1 MDYKRKIELST
12 EYILKELKGIE
23 NIEVALILGS
33 GLGVLADEISNPI
46 IISYDDIPYFPVS
59 TVEGHKGQFVIG
71 NLSGKTVIAMQGRF
85 HYYEGYD
92 MKKVTFPIRIFS
104 ALGIKKMI
112 VTNASGGVNLDYVAG
127 DLMIIEDHI
136 NFAFDNPLIGKNC
149 SEMGPRF
156 PDTSRIYKEY
166 LMDIAQDSAKELN
179 IEIKKGVYL
188 FNTGP
193 TYETPAEVK
202 MARVLGADA
211 VGMSTVPEGIVAAHE
226 GIDVLGISL
235 ITNMASGILDQPL
248 SHSEVVETADRVKND
263 FIKLVKKILEKIEV
277 K

>member
-1 MDYKRKIELST
+1 MDYKRKTELST

-23 NIEVALILGS
+23 KIEIALILGS

-112 VTNASGGVNLDYVAG
+112 VTNASGGVNLDYIAG

-136 NFAFDNPLIGKNC
+136 NFTFDNPLIGINY
-149 SEMGPRF
+149 SDMGPRF
-156 PDTSRIYKEY
+156 PDTSRIYKKY
-166 LMDIAQDSAKELN
+166 LMDIAQGSAKELD
-179 IEIKKGVYL
+179 IEVKKGVYL
-188 FNTGP
+188 FNAGP

-211 VGMSTVPEGIVAAHE
+211 VGMSTVPEGIVAAHA

-248 SHSEVVETADRVKND
+248 SHGEVVETANRVKND
-263 FIKLVKKILEKIEV
+263 FIELVKKILEK
-277 K
+277 

>member
-33 GLGVLADEISNPI
+33 GLGVLADEILNPI
-46 IISYDDIPYFPVS
+46 IISYDNIPYFPVS

-112 VTNASGGVNLDYVAG
+112 VTNASGGVNLDYIAG

-136 NFAFDNPLIGKNC
+136 NFAFDNPLIGKNY

-166 LMDIAQDSAKELN
+166 LMGIAQDSAKELD

-202 MARVLGADA
+202 MARILGADA

-235 ITNMASGILDQPL
+235 ITNMASGILKQPL
-248 SHSEVVETADRVKND
+248 SHSEVVKTADRVKNN
-263 FIKLVKKILEKIEV
+263 FVKLVKKILEKIEV

>member
-46 IISYDDIPYFPVS
+46 IISYDNIPYFPVS

>member
-1 MDYKRKIELST
+1 
-12 EYILKELKGIE
+12 
-23 NIEVALILGS
+23 
-33 GLGVLADEISNPI
+33 
-46 IISYDDIPYFPVS
+46 
-59 TVEGHKGQFVIG
+59 
-71 NLSGKTVIAMQGRF
+71 
-85 HYYEGYD
+85 
-92 MKKVTFPIRIFS
+92 
-104 ALGIKKMI
+104 
-112 VTNASGGVNLDYVAG
+112 
-127 DLMIIEDHI
+127 DHI
-136 NFAFDNPLIGKNC
+136 NFAFDNPLIGKNY

-166 LMDIAQDSAKELN
+166 LMGIAQDSAKELD

-202 MARVLGADA
+202 MARILGADA

-235 ITNMASGILDQPL
+235 ITNMASGILKQPL
-248 SHSEVVETADRVKND
+248 SHSEVVKTADRVKNN
-263 FIKLVKKILEKIEV
+263 FVKLVKKILEKIEV